1 MSTDPVYTNHGS
13 SLDPQ
18 FLAALIAWEDEGKA
32 CPVHFPER
40 LLEHRRFALVMRM
53 TAARFAEL
61 DAHERRNYRRWAE
74 HFADVFA
81 EKKRLFTRN
90 STPEPETPLF
100 LQAKG

>member
-18 FLAALIAWEDEGKA
+18 FL

-100 LQAKG
+100 LQAQG